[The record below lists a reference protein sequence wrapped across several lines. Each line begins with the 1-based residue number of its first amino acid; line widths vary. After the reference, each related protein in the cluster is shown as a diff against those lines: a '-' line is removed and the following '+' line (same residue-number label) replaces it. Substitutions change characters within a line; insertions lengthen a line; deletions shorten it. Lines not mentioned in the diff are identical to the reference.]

1 MKGKPVITIDG
12 PAGAGKST
20 VSRALARLLSLSYL
34 DTGALY
40 RTVAYAARR
49 SGVAPEEATGLAAL
63 CDSLNISL
71 ADKDGELAVF
81 LDGQELTEHIRSE
94 EMSLLASK
102 VSAIPA
108 VRVALLALQRRAGEE
123 GGIVAEGRDMGTVVF
138 PQADYKFF
146 LGATVEERA
155 RRRYRELTDRGIN
168 ILLNDVRNDII
179 LRDRQDCERSIAPL
193 VAAADAFV
201 IDSTDRTI
209 SEVLEE
215 MLMII
220 NR

>member
-20 VSRALARLLSLSYL
+20 VSRALARRFCLAYL

-49 SGVAPEEATGLAAL
+49 SGVAPEDEAGLAAL

-81 LDGQELTEHIRSE
+81 HDGQEVTEHIRSE
-94 EMSLLASK
+94 EISLLASQ

-108 VRVALLALQRRAGEE
+108 VRAALLALQRRAGAE

-168 ILLNDVRNDII
+168 VPLDDVRNDII
-179 LRDRQDCERSIAPL
+179 LRDRQDCERAIAPL
-193 VAAADAFV
+193 VADGDAVV